1 MGVQSFQQPQTKNRL
16 NEHLFTRGFDSNR
29 ELEPKTNGGLL
40 PPIDAHRRMNEKM
53 VEELNENLETFSNGY
68 SFKKPSKNTTQPV
81 GLPEFA
87 PTIDVGRIYEDALSI
102 LFP

>member
-1 MGVQSFQQPQTKNRL
+1 
-16 NEHLFTRGFDSNR
+16 
-29 ELEPKTNGGLL
+29 
-40 PPIDAHRRMNEKM
+40 MNEKM

-68 SFKKPSKNTTQPV
+68 SFKKPSKNTTKPV

-87 PTIDVGRIYEDALSI
+87 PTIDVGRIYEDALSN